1 MDPHGNHHLHQC
13 PSDVS
18 RADCLYVV
26 ERLIQLDE
34 YSEYLWEHLLLC
46 ICPLKRWLHSSIS
59 FWPSLNDLQAVSCF
73 LKPWDLNDFPQWGHE
88 IRTLSTFLRL
98 FRSVRV
104 GPTIDGMVER
114 SESEERKACWWC
126 VTSHSLQN
134 SYHAFRIISIAWRPL
149 LLSICHPH
157 IITRYIQPITTP
169 LQHSS

>member
-1 MDPHGNHHLHQC
+1 MDLHGTHHLHQC
-13 PSDVS
+13 PLDISH
-18 RADCLYVV
+18 ADCLYVV
-26 ERLIQLDE
+26 ELLIQLDE
-34 YSEYLWEHLLLC
+34 YSEYLWEHLLSC
-46 ICPLKRWLHSSIS
+46 ICPSKWRLHSSIS

-73 LKPWDLNDFPQWGHE
+73 LKPWDLNNFPQWGHE
-88 IRTLSTFLRL
+88 IWTLLMFLRL
-98 FRSVRV
+98 FRSVQV

-134 SYHAFRIISIAWRPL
+134 SYHAFWIISIAWRPS

-169 LQHSS
+169 LQRSS